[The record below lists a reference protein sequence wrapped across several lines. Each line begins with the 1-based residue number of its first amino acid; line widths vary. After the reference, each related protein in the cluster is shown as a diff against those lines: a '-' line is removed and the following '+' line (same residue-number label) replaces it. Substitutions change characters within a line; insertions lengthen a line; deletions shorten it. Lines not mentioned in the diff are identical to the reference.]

1 MSELERMRKI
11 LKRMAETEKILKEEW
26 RKVVLIVSTQKARE
40 DRTERGRRKTG
51 SKGERRRMLESLQT
65 RKAKKTKAKP
75 KKAKEEVKLTA
86 EEIKP

>member
-1 MSELERMRKI
+1 MSELERMRKT
-11 LKRMAETEKILKEEW
+11 LKRMTEMEKMLKEEW
-26 RKVVLIVSTQKARE
+26 RKVVLMVSTQKARE

-51 SKGERRRMLESLQT
+51 SKGERRMLESLQT